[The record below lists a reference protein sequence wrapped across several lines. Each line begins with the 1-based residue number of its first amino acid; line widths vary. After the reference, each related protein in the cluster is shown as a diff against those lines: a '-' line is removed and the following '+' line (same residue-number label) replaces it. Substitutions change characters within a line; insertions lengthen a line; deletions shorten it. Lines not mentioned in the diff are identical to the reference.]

1 MKQWIRRGA
10 ALGLALAL
18 TVTAASASQA
28 MGWDVHTGRAPLSQ
42 GASLGKNVFWS
53 DTYSDLRT
61 EYYVEYSPNASVVPT
76 VAYGSKVTD
85 RVTLSGMAQT
95 LESQGKRVVSGLNG
109 DWYVLSTGAPTGL
122 VVTDGIVRATGY
134 YNDTWAIGFNADGTA
149 FIARNGLSVS
159 VSFGG
164 QAVKLGGGI
173 NKVRKLTD
181 SAAVGGLTLLTD
193 AFGFM
198 ASTVKD
204 LPAGRVLEALA
215 SVSSAAGSAG
225 MVGGQI
231 LDMDCTGKTDVPL
244 ETLQTL
250 HALKTGAMFRVACV
264 SGGLLAGASESD
276 IASLRAYGEALGVTF
291 QIVDDILDET
301 ADTATLGKPAGSDA
315 EMGKTTYPSLMG
327 LNRSRELAQEFAEK
341 AVDSLSAFSGQDA
354 AFLKGLALMLVTRN
368 K

>member
-1 MKQWIRRGA
+1 MSTPYDSQQVKTILAERGAQVEAYLQHCLDAIPMQGRLKEAMYYSLLAGGKRLRPVLCLSTAALFGLSAEAVMPFAASLEMIHTYSLIHDDLPAMDDDDLPAKVRAELRDDLRRGRPSCHKA
-10 ALGLALAL
+10 FDEATAILA
-18 TVTAASASQA
+18 
-28 MGWDVHTGRAPLSQ
+28 
-42 GASLGKNVFWS
+42 
-53 DTYSDLRT
+53 
-61 EYYVEYSPNASVVPT
+61 
-76 VAYGSKVTD
+76 
-85 RVTLSGMAQT
+85 
-95 LESQGKRVVSGLNG
+95 G
-109 DWYVLSTGAPTGL
+109 DA
-122 VVTDGIVRATGY
+122 
-134 YNDTWAIGFNADGTA
+134 
-149 FIARNGLSVS
+149 
-159 VSFGG
+159 
-164 QAVKLGGGI
+164 
-173 NKVRKLTD
+173 
-181 SAAVGGLTLLTD
+181 LLTD

-231 LDMDCTGKTDVPL
+231 LDMDCTGKTDVPM

-264 SGGLLAGASESD
+264 SGGLLAGASEPD

-327 LNRSRELAQEFAEK
+327 LDRSRELAQEFAEK